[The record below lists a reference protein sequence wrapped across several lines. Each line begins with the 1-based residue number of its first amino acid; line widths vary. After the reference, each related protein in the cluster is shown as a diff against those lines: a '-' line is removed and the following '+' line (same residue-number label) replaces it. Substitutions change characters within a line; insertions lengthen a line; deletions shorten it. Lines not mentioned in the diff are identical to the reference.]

1 MGRDMAER
9 IAGLIEELPTL
20 PAVAQKALG
29 LLTDPGTE
37 PEELDAVLGRD
48 PALALKVFRL
58 ANSAYYRRR
67 RDVRTLAEAIVLL
80 GFKTVYT
87 LVLSSAVHRVLAAA
101 PGVAEPLWLHCY
113 GAGVA
118 CREWARQVRVPPG
131 QDPDEAFLSG
141 LFHDVAKGVIAVWF
155 PGLYDEPVGTGGEHE
170 ALGFHHPHLGRVL
183 LERWEIPRPLG
194 DAVGDHHA
202 PGAEGLA
209 LTVRIAD
216 WVVWPVAPGVG
227 AAPPGRPGAL
237 DGLGVGED
245 QVEAVREAV
254 AACLAEEGA

>member
-1 MGRDMAER
+1 MPRDMAER
-9 IAGLIEELPTL
+9 VAGLIEDLPTL
-20 PAVAQKALG
+20 PAVAQEALG

-67 RDVRTLAEAIVLL
+67 RDVRSLTEAIVLL

-87 LVLSSAVHRVLAAA
+87 IVLSSAVHQVLAAA

-113 GAGVA
+113 GVGVA
-118 CREWARQVRVPPG
+118 CREWARRVRVPAG
-131 QDPDEAFLSG
+131 QDPDEAFLAG
-141 LFHDVAKGVIAVWF
+141 LFHDVAKGVVAVRF
-155 PGLYDEPVGTGGEHE
+155 PGLYDEPVGTAGEEE
-170 ALGFHHPHLGRVL
+170 ALGFHHPRLARIL

-194 DAVGDHHA
+194 DAVGDHHDPQA
-202 PGAEGLA
+202 RGLA

-227 AAPPGRPGAL
+227 AHPPDRPEIL
-237 DGLGVGED
+237 DSLGVGED
-245 QVEAVREAV
+245 LVEAVQGAV
-254 AACLAEEGA
+254 AACLAEEGV